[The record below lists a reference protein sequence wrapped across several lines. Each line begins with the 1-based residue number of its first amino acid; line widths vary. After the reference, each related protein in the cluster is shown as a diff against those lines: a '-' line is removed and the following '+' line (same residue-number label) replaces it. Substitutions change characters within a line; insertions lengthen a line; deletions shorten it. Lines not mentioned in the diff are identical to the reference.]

1 MPQETEMTDETGMTE
16 MTDVTGF
23 DPELLAA
30 VQRLAEAPTLL
41 AALDFDGTLAPFVVD
56 PAQARALPAARTAME
71 SLAGLERTWVAI
83 ISGRELGFL
92 RNVVDPE
99 RTKLL
104 SGSHGAELDL
114 QALGPDAQEQD
125 IRLTAEQMVLLD
137 RAVDATR
144 EVIERYPGAKAEL
157 KPAGVCLH
165 TRPMVDQSL
174 SDAALAEMLERFQA
188 LPGLRITPGRQ
199 VMESSVLSATKGE
212 GVEALIAA
220 TGAETA
226 LFAGDDVTDEDG
238 MRVLRAQDVGL
249 KVGAGPS
256 LAPYRVDS
264 PQALAELLGLLA
276 RRRTRHLQGA
286 EPERAQR
293 G

>member
-1 MPQETEMTDETGMTE
+1 MSETQETHMTDRA
-16 MTDVTGF
+16 DATGF

-56 PAQARALPAARTAME
+56 PADARALPAAQTALDR
-71 SLAGLERTWVAI
+71 LAGLERTWVAI
-83 ISGRELGFL
+83 ISGRELSFL
-92 RNVVDPE
+92 QSVADPE
-99 RTKLL
+99 HTKLL

-114 QALGPDAQEQD
+114 QALGPDAHELG

-165 TRPMVDQSL
+165 TRPMTDQSL
-174 SDAALAEMLERFQA
+174 SDAALAEMLERFEA

-238 MRVLRAQDVGL
+238 MRVLRPQDVGL
-249 KVGAGPS
+249 RVGTGQS
-256 LAPYRVDS
+256 LAPFRVES

-276 RRRTRHLQGA
+276 QR
-286 EPERAQR
+286 RAQHLGR
-293 G
+293 GEPG